1 MKNNFKFITKDNI
14 EITYYT
20 DKSNNKWFDALII
33 IEYLEYDDPKEILKD
48 NKIKK
53 YIKKYDEIFNDKK
66 NKSNFKIISE
76 SGIFRLLL
84 NSNQKEA
91 IVFQD
96 WLVDDVLMNLQKN
109 NEYVVIKSNI
119 KKFLT

>member
-1 MKNNFKFITKDNI
+1 MKNNFKFITKDNV
-14 EITYYT
+14 EIKYYI
-20 DKSNNKWFDALII
+20 DKLNNKWFDALIV
-33 IEYLEYDDPKEILKD
+33 IEYLEYEEPKEILKN

-53 YIKKYDEIFNDKK
+53 YIKKYDEIFNDSK
-66 NKSNFKIISE
+66 NKSNLKIISE

-91 IVFQD
+91 LVFQD

-109 NEYVVIKSNI
+109 NEYVIIKQNI
-119 KKFLT
+119 VKYLT

>member
-14 EITYYT
+14 EIKYYI

-33 IEYLEYDDPKEILKD
+33 IEYLEYDNPREILKD

-53 YIKKYDEIFNDKK
+53 YIKKYDEIFNDSK

-76 SGIFRLLL
+76 SGIFKLLL
-84 NSNQKEA
+84 SSNQKEA
-91 IVFQD
+91 LVFQD

-109 NEYVVIKSNI
+109 NEYVIIKQNI
-119 KKFLT
+119 RKFLS

>member
-33 IEYLEYDDPKEILKD
+33 IEYLEYEEPKEILKD

-53 YIKKYDEIFNDKK
+53 YIKKYEEIFNDKK
-66 NKSNFKIISE
+66 NKSNLKIISE

-84 NSNQKEA
+84 NSNQKDA
-91 IVFQD
+91 IVFQE

-109 NEYVVIKSNI
+109 NEYVLTKNNI